1 MRRGP
6 LSGGPRRAHGS
17 SGALRP
23 PRARARLRRA
33 PDGPGGR
40 GRPRHQTDVPSGAKR
55 RDHLGAPAPRRSAPP
70 RLRRTGSIMPRSPPK
85 AACKSAPKPLLRKRT
100 GPPSG
105 ENVQGLLGFERR
117 RRSAAA
123 SRPVLVRS
131 VRFGPAAQMA
141 AERSAG
147 LGPERPLA
155 RTGRNRAPPSCRAR
169 SSVGAGRVDLA
180 LNPAVS
186 PARFGGAARRGR
198 RPDRA
203 AAPLG
208 RPLRACNGPPSRWS
222 GAPACPRR
230 SCPRRTRDHRA
241 GRKPWKHADDR
252 GRQGA
257 RFRPRSLP

>member
-17 SGALRP
+17 SGALRLS
-23 PRARARLRRA
+23 RARAIAEGAGWARRA
-33 PDGPGGR
+33 WPSKTSNR
-40 GRPRHQTDVPSGAKR
+40 RSVWREKARPSWP
-55 RDHLGAPAPRRSAPP
+55 PAPRRSAPP

-85 AACKSAPKPLLRKRT
+85 TACKSAPKPLLRKRT

-105 ENVQGLLGFERR
+105 EHVQGLLGFERR

-169 SSVGAGRVDLA
+169 SSVDAGRVDLA

-186 PARFGGAARRGR
+186 PARFGGARRVVRSHGEADRRRRGAA
-198 RPDRA
+198 DGA
-203 AAPLG
+203 CAAP
-208 RPLRACNGPPSRWS
+208 
-222 GAPACPRR
+222 
-230 SCPRRTRDHRA
+230 
-241 GRKPWKHADDR
+241 
-252 GRQGA
+252 
-257 RFRPRSLP
+257 